1 MTKLSFKYIILI
13 ELRLEEF
20 KMLVGFTFENFASF
34 YNNTEFAMT
43 VSKSD
48 NRYKELNTFNTP
60 HGELLKSCLM
70 YGANGSGKTNFIN
83 ALSFMKSVVTSEL
96 DVQTKIISSINYFLF
111 NKSSKEKPI
120 KFSISFIVDDVLY
133 DYGFSI
139 LDNKITS
146 EYLDKKV
153 QRTTNVFTRSGSGF
167 ETIKL
172 NTKDFKNVEH
182 VIKNTRED
190 VLFLSWANFCNNEM
204 AMKIY
209 KWFDDIQI
217 FDADDT
223 SQLLSVT
230 VDYME
235 QNDNG
240 KEEIINLMH
249 NVGINIEDMELEIK
263 DLEITEFLM
272 SALKKSY
279 KEKFKSMKPRGVDL
293 KVKQKVY
300 DENWENFEMADFGFE
315 LESAGTRKLFEIAG
329 PIISAI
335 NNGSVVLIDEI
346 DARLHPALV
355 RHLVM
360 MFSSISQN
368 PKNAQLVCNTHDV
381 TLLDEDIRRDQ
392 ICFLEKNEYG
402 VSDLYCLCDFT
413 GVRKDSKILKQYLLG
428 AYGALPNIKG
438 SKMDV

>member
-1 MTKLSFKYIILI
+1 M
-13 ELRLEEF
+13 EEF
-20 KMLVGFTFENFASF
+20 NMLVGFTFENFASF
-34 YNNTEFAMT
+34 YNKTEFAMT
-43 VSKSD
+43 VSGNDS
-48 NRYKELNTFNTP
+48 RYKELNTFNTL

-83 ALSFMKSVVTSEL
+83 ALSFMKAVVTSEL
-96 DVQTKIISSINYFLF
+96 DVQAKIISSINYFLF
-111 NKSSKEKPI
+111 NKMAKEKPI
-120 KFSISFIVDDVLY
+120 TFSISFIIDDVLY

-139 LDNKITS
+139 LNNKIIS
-146 EYLDKKV
+146 EYLDKKS
-153 QRTTNVFTRSGSGF
+153 QRTTNVFKRSGSGF

-182 VIKNTRED
+182 VIQNTRED

-223 SQLLSVT
+223 NQLLSVT

-235 QNDNG
+235 QNVNG
-240 KEEIINLMH
+240 KDEIINLMH
-249 NVGINIEDMELEIK
+249 NVGINIEDFELEVK
-263 DLEITEFLM
+263 DSEANEFLM
-272 SALKKSY
+272 AALKKSY
-279 KEKFKSMKPRGVDL
+279 KEKLKGIMKAKMIDL

-300 DENWENFEMADFGFE
+300 DENWNDYTTADFGFE
-315 LESAGTRKLFEIAG
+315 LESAGTKKLFEIAG

-360 MFSSISQN
+360 MFNSLSQN
-368 PKNAQLVCNTHDV
+368 PKNAQLICNTHDV

-392 ICFLEKNEYG
+392 IYFLEKNEYG
-402 VSDLYCLCDFT
+402 VSDLYCLCDFR

-428 AYGALPNIKG
+428 AYGALPNIKN

>member
-1 MTKLSFKYIILI
+1 
-13 ELRLEEF
+13 
-20 KMLVGFTFENFASF
+20 MLVGFTFENFASF

-43 VSKSD
+43 VSGNDS
-48 NRYKELNTFNTP
+48 RYKELNTFSTP

-83 ALSFMKSVVTSEL
+83 ALSFMKAVVTSEL

-120 KFSISFIVDDVLY
+120 KFSISFIINDVLY

-139 LDNKITS
+139 LNNKIID

-153 QRTTNVFTRSGSGF
+153 QRTTNVFRRSGSGF

-182 VIKNTRED
+182 VIQNTRED

-217 FDADDT
+217 FDADNT
-223 SQLLSVT
+223 NQLLSVT

-235 QNDNG
+235 HNDDA
-240 KEEIINLMH
+240 KDKIIGLMQ
-249 NVGINIEDMELEIK
+249 NVGINIEDFELEVT
-263 DLEITEFLM
+263 DSEFNEFLM
-272 SALKKSY
+272 SALKKSF
-279 KEKFKSMKPRGVDL
+279 KEKLKGTFKARNVDL
-293 KVKQKVY
+293 KIKQKVY
-300 DENWENFEMADFGFE
+300 DEDWNDYIMSDFSFE

-360 MFSSISQN
+360 MFNSISQN
-368 PKNAQLVCNTHDV
+368 PKNAQLICNTHDV

>member
-1 MTKLSFKYIILI
+1 
-13 ELRLEEF
+13 
-20 KMLVGFTFENFASF
+20 MLVGFTFENFASF

-48 NRYKELNTFNTP
+48 NRYKELNTFSTP

-83 ALSFMKSVVTSEL
+83 ALSFMKAVVTSEL

-120 KFSISFIVDDVLY
+120 KFSISFIIDDILY

-146 EYLDKKV
+146 EYLNKKA
-153 QRTTNVFTRSGSGF
+153 QRTTNVFKRSGSEF

-209 KWFDDIQI
+209 KWFNDIQI

-249 NVGINIEDMELEIK
+249 NVGIKIEDMELEIK

-293 KVKQKVY
+293 TIKQKVY
-300 DENWENFEMADFGFE
+300 DEKWENFEMADFGFE

-360 MFSSISQN
+360 MFNSISQN
-368 PKNAQLVCNTHDV
+368 PKNAQLICNTHDV

-428 AYGALPNIKG
+428 AYGALPNIKC

>member
-1 MTKLSFKYIILI
+1 
-13 ELRLEEF
+13 
-20 KMLVGFTFENFASF
+20 MLVGFTFENFASF

-48 NRYKELNTFNTP
+48 NRYKELNTFSTP

-83 ALSFMKSVVTSEL
+83 ALSFMKAVVTSEL

-120 KFSISFIVDDVLY
+120 KFSISFIIDDILY

-139 LDNKITS
+139 LNNKITS

-153 QRTTNVFTRSGSGF
+153 QRTTNVFTRSGSEF

-293 KVKQKVY
+293 TVKQKVY
-300 DENWENFEMADFGFE
+300 DENWGNFEMADFGFE

-360 MFSSISQN
+360 MFNSISQN
-368 PKNAQLVCNTHDV
+368 PKNAQLICNTHDV